1 MATIDPY
8 TAPSEGVPSVN
19 ACFEEAYGGAIDAA
33 GALRRFRGRID
44 GEQAELI
51 ELSRR
56 LAMAVPEAL
65 VDAGVLGRGE
75 RIEAAAR
82 AHVAEIATSFRLSE
96 AHAGALVEESRL
108 LVNELPATLAALK
121 EGACAAEHAR
131 VVVAEAATVPPEAR
145 GRFDEEAAVLAAS
158 CTPPQLRRRLRAL
171 RERLHPETLRERH
184 RRCREDRAV
193 WVDGELDGMAT
204 LHLYLPAQ
212 DAFGAYDRIDRAAR
226 SVREAGSGAT
236 PAERDVRN
244 LRQVRADVAT
254 ALLLDGETVT
264 APEEPDGTRN
274 PLAERPRAAV
284 PRGIRAV
291 VAVTVPVLTLL
302 GRSDEPAILD
312 GYGPVDAQTAR
323 ELAASAPS
331 LTRILTDPHT
341 GATLGVGRRSYR
353 PPAELR
359 KALAHRDETCRF
371 PGCLRTARTADLD
384 HTVPWQHGGAT
395 DAANLAHLCASHHR
409 LRHLSTWSP
418 ENLGDGGVRWRSPA
432 GRVLT
437 VEPPGPPLPGS
448 PPSGPPLSG
457 PLLPRPLPSSREKVP
472 F

>member
-8 TAPSEGVPSVN
+8 AAPAESGPSVH
-19 ACFEEAYGGAIDAA
+19 ACFEEAYGHAIEAA
-33 GALRRFRGRID
+33 GALRRFRSRID

-56 LAMAVPEAL
+56 TAMAVPEAL
-65 VDAGVLGRGE
+65 VDAGVLGKGE

-82 AHVAEIATSFRLSE
+82 APVAEIATSYRLSE

-108 LVNELPATLAALK
+108 LVNELPAVLAALK
-121 EGACAAEHAR
+121 SGVCASEHAR
-131 VVVAEAATVPPEAR
+131 VVTAEVVAVPAESR
-145 GRFDEEAAVLAAS
+145 TRFDEEAAVLAAT

-193 WVDGELDGMAT
+193 WIDGELDGMAT
-204 LHLYLPAQ
+204 LHLHVPAQ

-226 SVREAGSGAT
+226 SVQAASGGG
-236 PAERDVRN
+236 AEPDGRL
-244 LRQVRADVAT
+244 LRQIRADVAT
-254 ALLLDGETVT
+254 ALLLEGETSP
-264 APEEPDGTRN
+264 APEPAGSAAQSTS
-274 PLAERPRAAV
+274 PTGSASPRARTAV

-302 GRSDEPAILD
+302 GRSDEPAVLD
-312 GYGPVDAQTAR
+312 GYGPIDAETAR
-323 ELAASAPS
+323 ELAAGAPS
-331 LTRILTDPHT
+331 LTRILTEPHT
-341 GATLGVGRRSYR
+341 GATLAVGRTSYR

-359 KALAHRDETCRF
+359 RALAHRDGTCRF
-371 PGCLRTARTADLD
+371 PGCLRTARTSELD

-395 DAANLAHLCASHHR
+395 DATNLAHLCAAHHR

-432 GRVLT
+432 GRPT
-437 VEPPGPPLPGS
+437 RHASCRGWKPATW
-448 PPSGPPLSG
+448 
-457 PLLPRPLPSSREKVP
+457 
-472 F
+472 

>member
-8 TAPSEGVPSVN
+8 AAPAGGGPSVH
-19 ACFEEAYGGAIDAA
+19 ACFEEAYGRAIEAA
-33 GALRRFRGRID
+33 GALRRFRSRID

-56 LAMAVPEAL
+56 TAMAVPEAL
-65 VDAGVLGRGE
+65 VDAGVLGKGE

-82 AHVAEIATSFRLSE
+82 AHVAEIATSYRLSE

-108 LVNELPATLAALK
+108 LVNELPAVLAALK
-121 EGACAAEHAR
+121 AGACASEHVR
-131 VVVAEAATVPPEAR
+131 VVTAEVVAVPAESR
-145 GRFDEEAAVLAAS
+145 TRFDDEAAVLAAT

-193 WVDGELDGMAT
+193 WIDGELDGMAT
-204 LHLYLPAQ
+204 LHLHVPAQ

-226 SVREAGSGAT
+226 SVQGASGGG
-236 PAERDVRN
+236 AEPDGRL
-244 LRQVRADVAT
+244 LRQIRADVAT
-254 ALLLDGETVT
+254 ALLLEGETSP
-264 APEEPDGTRN
+264 APESDASLVSPPPSGSA
-274 PLAERPRAAV
+274 PLRVRPRTAV

-302 GRSDEPAILD
+302 GRSDEPAVLD
-312 GYGPVDAQTAR
+312 GYGPIDAETAR
-323 ELAASAPS
+323 ELAAGAPS

-341 GATLGVGRRSYR
+341 GTTLAVGRTSYR

-359 KALAHRDETCRF
+359 RALAHRDGTCRF
-371 PGCLRTARTADLD
+371 PGCLRTARTSELD

-395 DAANLAHLCASHHR
+395 DAENLAHLCAAHHR

-432 GRVLT
+432 GRILT
-437 VEPPGPPLPGS
+437 VEPPGPPRERTGES
-448 PPSGPPLSG
+448 STVPPPPD
-457 PLLPRPLPSSREKVP
+457 PRAAP